1 MPADFTTRLVRAA
14 KVTDMTCSD
23 LARWFDRPR
32 ATVNTWLKGRT
43 PWGPQAKL
51 AVERLELLE
60 ASIANRKKY
69 YPVPADQSWADRA
82 KYVRGMRD
90 DAERNNRVPTM
101 RASA

>member
-1 MPADFTTRLVRAA
+1 MPDFTARLVRAA
-14 KVTDMTCSD
+14 EITDMTTSD

-51 AVERLELLE
+51 AVKRLALLE
-60 ASIANRKKY
+60 FSIKSRKKY
-69 YPVPADQSWADRA
+69 YPVPVDLNWTERA

-90 DAERNNRVPTM
+90 DAERHARVPEV
-101 RASA
+101 RATA

>member
-1 MPADFTTRLVRAA
+1 MPDFTKRLVRAA
-14 KVTDMTCSD
+14 ELTDMTTSD

-51 AVERLELLE
+51 AVRRLDLLE
-60 ASIANRKKY
+60 SSIQKRKKY
-69 YPVPADQSWADRA
+69 YPVPPELNWTERE

-90 DAERNNRVPTM
+90 DAERHSRVSEV
-101 RASA
+101 RATA